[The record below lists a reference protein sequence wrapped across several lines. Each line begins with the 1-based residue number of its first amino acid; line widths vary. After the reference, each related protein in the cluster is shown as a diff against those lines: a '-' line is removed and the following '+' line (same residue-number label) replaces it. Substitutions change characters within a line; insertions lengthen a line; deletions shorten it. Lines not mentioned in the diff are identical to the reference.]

1 MKRIWTY
8 LRSVGMAGFRLVP
21 ELKKVW
27 FLSNLY
33 PVGNASCKFRRQKTF
48 PYRCVLLCV
57 KRRILSMLSVDQAF
71 VI

>member
-1 MKRIWTY
+1 MT
-8 LRSVGMAGFRLVP
+8 GFRLIH
-21 ELKKVW
+21 ELEKVW

-33 PVGNASCKFRRQKTF
+33 SVGNASCKFRRQKTF

-57 KRRILSMLSVDQAF
+57 KRTILSMLSVDQDF